1 MKLLIATRNINKLKE
16 YQDILEG
23 FHLLTLND
31 IPQIPSSFQVN
42 ETGAT
47 FLENAS
53 LKARGYGELAKLPT
67 LSDDSGLVID
77 FLNGKPG
84 IHSARFAK
92 GDYTKAHQKILNAL
106 KNQPS
111 SKRTASFIISLALYL
126 PKFSSVTSFSGE
138 AKGLISKKPIGSSGF
153 GYDPIFFC
161 PEINLT
167 FGQASN
173 RQKQT
178 YSHRSKAV
186 KKLKNYLKKIKINP
200 NQHSK

>member
-31 IPQIPSSFQVN
+31 MPEIPSSFQVG
-42 ETGAT
+42 ETGTT
-47 FLENAS
+47 FLENAI
-53 LKARGYGELAKLPT
+53 LKARGYGKLAQLPT

-77 FLNGKPG
+77 FLGGNPG

-92 GDYTKAHQKILNAL
+92 GDYPKAHKKILDAL
-106 KNQPS
+106 KNQPPL
-111 SKRTASFIISLALYL
+111 KRTASFIISLALYL
-126 PKFSSVTSFSGE
+126 PKPNSVISFSGK
-138 AKGLISKKPIGSSGF
+138 AKGLISSKALGVSGF

-173 RQKQT
+173 YQKQIH
-178 YSHRSKAV
+178 SHRAKAV
-186 KKLKNYLKKIKINP
+186 KKLKAYLRQVKIDS
-200 NQHSK
+200 NQ